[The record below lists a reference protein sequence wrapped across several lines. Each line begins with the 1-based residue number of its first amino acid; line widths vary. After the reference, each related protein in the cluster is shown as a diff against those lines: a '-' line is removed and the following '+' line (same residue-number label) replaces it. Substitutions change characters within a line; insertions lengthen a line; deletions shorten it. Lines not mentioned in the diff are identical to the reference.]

1 VFSTKKVP
9 DTTPLGVV
17 TVSLPVDAPAGTVV
31 VTSVEETTVNTAGVP
46 LKLTLLAPARLL
58 PKMMTGDPTMPV

>member
-46 LKLTLLAPARLL
+46 LKLTLLAPAR
-58 PKMMTGDPTMPV
+58 